1 MSTVGRQ
8 SNDGIKVGRG
18 VPPPP
23 GDLSPSAVGST
34 NYTGVL
40 RAPNTENVC
49 THNDVM
55 EMCVSAPNIA
65 LSLQNENG
73 NQKLALALGV

>member
-1 MSTVGRQ
+1 MCFYLWTRNRAWS
-8 SNDGIKVGRG
+8 D
-18 VPPPP
+18 
-23 GDLSPSAVGST
+23 
-34 NYTGVL
+34 TGVL